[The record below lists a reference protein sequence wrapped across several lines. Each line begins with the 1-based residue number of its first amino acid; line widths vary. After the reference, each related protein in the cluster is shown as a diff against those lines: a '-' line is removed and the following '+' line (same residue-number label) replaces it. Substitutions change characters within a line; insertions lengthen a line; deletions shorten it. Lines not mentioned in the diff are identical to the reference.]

1 MNIGFIGL
9 GIMVPTGRS
18 VMRAVAMLP
27 LLLALAG
34 PALAQDAAAGERV
47 FAQCRACHAVGE
59 TAKNGVGPVLNGLFG
74 RKSGSIP
81 GYSYSPAN
89 RDSGIT
95 WDDAVFAEYIRD
107 PKAKMPGTKMIYA
120 GLKNDKQ
127 VADLTAY
134 LHQFGADGAKA
145 AP

>member
-1 MNIGFIGL
+1 
-9 GIMVPTGRS
+9 
-18 VMRAVAMLP
+18 MRIIAVLP

-34 PALAQDAAAGERV
+34 PALAQDMAAGERV
-47 FAQCRACHAVGE
+47 FGQCRACHAVGP

-74 RKSGSIP
+74 RKSGSVP
-81 GYSYSPAN
+81 GYTYSQAN

-107 PKAKMPGTKMIYA
+107 PKAKVPGTKMIYP
-120 GLKNDKQ
+120 GLKNEKQ

-134 LHQFGADGAKA
+134 LHQFAADGSKA
-145 AP
+145 QP